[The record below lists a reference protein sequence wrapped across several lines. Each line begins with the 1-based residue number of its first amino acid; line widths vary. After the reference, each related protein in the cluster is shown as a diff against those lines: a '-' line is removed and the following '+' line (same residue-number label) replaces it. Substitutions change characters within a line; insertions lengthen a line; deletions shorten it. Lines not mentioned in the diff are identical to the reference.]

1 MELINHTNYLF
12 GKVFHDELCFY
23 KYLLSAGD
31 FLQTHNSLLEGLQH
45 ANYNKDSPRVV
56 FINSKCADKGFLCIN
71 CEEKEYE
78 NTLTQLNEIIK
89 LHNLKQHQIKD
100 VFSNFK

>member
-1 MELINHTNYLF
+1 MSYFNLDHASVL
-12 GKVFHDELCFY
+12 DDSFY
-23 KYLLSAGD
+23 KYLMTTSE
-31 FLQTHNSLLEGLQH
+31 FLQTHNSLLEGLQQV
-45 ANYNKDSPRVV
+45 NNNKHSPRVV

-78 NTLTQLNEIIK
+78 ETLSQLNEIIK
-89 LHNLKQHQIKD
+89 LHNLKQLQVKD

>member
-1 MELINHTNYLF
+1 MSNFNLDHVSIL
-12 GKVFHDELCFY
+12 DESFY
-23 KYLLSAGD
+23 KYLLTAGN

-45 ANYNKDSPRVV
+45 VNHNKDSSRVV

-78 NTLTQLNEIIK
+78 NILTQLNEIIK